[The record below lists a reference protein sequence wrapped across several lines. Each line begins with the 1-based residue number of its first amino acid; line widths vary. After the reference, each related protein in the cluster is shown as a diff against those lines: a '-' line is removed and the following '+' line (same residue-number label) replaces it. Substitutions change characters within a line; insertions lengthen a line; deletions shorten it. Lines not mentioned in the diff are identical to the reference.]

1 MPKCKEHPEEEATY
15 RCQSCWKEYCERC
28 VKEKD
33 HDTMVCPECELLVAD
48 LVDLI

>member
-15 RCQSCWKEYCERC
+15 RCQSCWKEYCE
-28 VKEKD
+28 
-33 HDTMVCPECELLVAD
+33 VCPECELLVAD